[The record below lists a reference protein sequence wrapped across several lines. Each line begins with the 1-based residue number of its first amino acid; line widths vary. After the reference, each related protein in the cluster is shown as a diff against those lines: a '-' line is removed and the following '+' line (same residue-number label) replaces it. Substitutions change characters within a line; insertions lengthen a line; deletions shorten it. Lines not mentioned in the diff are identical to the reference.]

1 MQGVVG
7 ELLERGVEV
16 AARFLVLPAEVLAL
30 PDVGP
35 AIAPTGFPR
44 AALEAVVVRVARL
57 VDAEQFAEVVK
68 VALRAGAF
76 GEGVVLSGGDE
87 LFGRHGVCVFLF

>member
-1 MQGVVG
+1 LQGVVG
-7 ELLERGVEV
+7 ELLQRGVEV
-16 AARFLVLPAEVLAL
+16 AARLLVLPAEVLAL

-35 AIAPTGFPR
+35 ALLPSTRFTG

-76 GEGVVLSGGDE
+76 GEGVVLPGGDE
-87 LFGRHGVCVFLF
+87 LFGCHSRILH